1 MPAKSVLLLGG
12 SGQVGL
18 QAATY
23 LLSNTSV
30 NLTLASREN
39 KTLPAVLGKFQDRVS
54 ITNVDALNTEEL
66 KKHISRAD
74 LVVTCIGPSGII
86 GDKVILAC
94 KAMNTP
100 VIDAGGYDP
109 VYHSLQQQESKKA
122 SEVPLIFNVGLL
134 PGLSGTFPHYLIQK
148 QESKLAI
155 EELELQYIGRDAW
168 SYNSAWDIIYGLGDF
183 GQERGFCY
191 YQNNK
196 IKPEKFSKASTSA
209 IFPTPIGKVSS
220 MLLYAEEIVQLAKQ
234 YNINTAKVYGAN
246 IGPRA
251 MFSCLIAKIF
261 KMYRTAKSISRA
273 AKWLVKASAKDMKK
287 LSPFYAIQ
295 AKLTFD
301 NGQSE
306 SAQIVVQDTYQAT
319 GYIIG
324 ITAKSVLENK
334 VNKTGPL
341 MLYQALDP
349 TSFVDEL
356 NATGIVTHLILSNQI
371 TTKNTEAA

>member
-23 LLSNTSV
+23 LLNNTSV
-30 NLTLASREN
+30 KLILASRKN
-39 KTLPAVLGKFQDRVS
+39 NTLPAVLTQFKDRVS
-54 ITNVDALNTEEL
+54 VINVDALDTEEL
-66 KKHISRAD
+66 SKHIIPAD
-74 LVVTCIGPSGII
+74 LVVTCIGPSGIV

-94 KAMNTP
+94 KATHTP

-109 VYHSLQQQESKKA
+109 VYNSLHQHESKQK
-122 SEVPLIFNVGLL
+122 STVPLIFNVGLL
-134 PGLSGTFPHYLIQK
+134 PGLSGTFPHYLIQ
-148 QESKLAI
+148 QQDSKLAI

-191 YQNNK
+191 YQNNT

-209 IFPTPIGKVSS
+209 IFPAPIGKVSS
-220 MLLYAEEIVQLAKQ
+220 MLLYAEEIVQLAKR
-234 YNINTAKVYGAN
+234 YKINTAKVYGAN
-246 IGPRA
+246 VGPRA
-251 MFSCLIAKIF
+251 MFTCLIAKVF
-261 KMYRTAKSISRA
+261 KMYRTPKSISRA

-287 LSPFYAIQ
+287 LSPVFAIQ

-306 SAQIVVQDTYQAT
+306 YAQIVVQDTYQAT

-334 VNKTGPL
+334 VNATGPL
-341 MLYQALDP
+341 MLHQALDP
-349 TSFVDEL
+349 KNFIEEL
-356 NATGIVTHLILSNQI
+356 KATGIITDLILSNKI
-371 TTKNTEAA
+371 TTKTMEAA